1 MADITLNR
9 IGELLRS
16 VFELLWNQPEG
27 LPAREILALVPEVT
41 RLTPYEQAYS
51 PSSSIPRYERI
62 IRLATIPLVRA
73 GWLIK
78 NNKGRWYIT
87 EEGRQA
93 CRKFTNAQEL
103 YREALRAYEERRLSA
118 PAVVMTVEE
127 AEEKAW
133 EQIQKFI
140 QETKSDE
147 FHGLVADLLQGM
159 GYYVTWIAPPGK
171 DRGHIDILAH
181 VDPIGAKSPR
191 IIVQV
196 KHKGQ
201 AITIEGL
208 KTFLSILGAND
219 FGLFVSTGGF
229 TGEAREEARRES
241 FSRVTILDLEGLFD
255 LWIKH
260 YTGLTTQAR
269 DRLPLKSVFF
279 LSPSD

>member
-1 MADITLNR
+1 MADISLHR

-16 VFELLWNQPEG
+16 VFELLWNQPDG
-27 LPAREILALVPEVT
+27 LPSREIMALVPEVT
-41 RLTPYEQAYS
+41 QLTQYERGYL
-51 PSSSIPRYERI
+51 PSTSIPRYERI
-62 IRLATIPLVRA
+62 VRLATIPLVRA

-103 YREALRAYEERRLSA
+103 YKEALRSYEERRLNA
-118 PAVVMTVEE
+118 PAVIMTVEE
-127 AEEKAW
+127 AEERAW
-133 EQIQKFI
+133 EQIQRFI
-140 QETKSDE
+140 QESKSDE
-147 FHGLVADLLQGM
+147 FHSLVAELLQAM
-159 GYYVTWIAPPGK
+159 GYYVTWVAPPGK
-171 DRGHIDILAH
+171 DRGHIDIVAH

-208 KTFLSILGAND
+208 KAFLSVLGPHD

-229 TGEAREEARRES
+229 TGDAREEARKEA
-241 FSRVTILDLEGLFD
+241 FSRVTVLDLEMLFD

-260 YTGLTTQAR
+260 YEELGQQGR
-269 DRLPLKSVFF
+269 NRLPLKPVFF

>member
-1 MADITLNR
+1 MADISLHR

-16 VFELLWNQPEG
+16 VFELLWNQPDG
-27 LPAREILALVPEVT
+27 LPSREILALIPEVT
-41 RLTPYEQAYS
+41 PLTQYERGYL
-51 PSSSIPRYERI
+51 PSTSIPRYERI

-103 YREALRAYEERRLSA
+103 YKEALRTYEERRLSA
-118 PAVVMTVEE
+118 PAVIMTVEE

-133 EQIQKFI
+133 EQIQRFI
-140 QETKSDE
+140 QESKSDE
-147 FHGLVADLLQGM
+147 FHRLVADLLQAM

-171 DRGHIDILAH
+171 DRGQIDIIAH

-208 KTFLSILGAND
+208 KTFLSVLGAND

-229 TGEAREEARRES
+229 TGDARDEARKEV
-241 FSRVTILDLEGLFD
+241 FSRVTILDLEMLFD

-260 YTGLTTQAR
+260 YEELGQQGR
-269 DRLPLKSVFF
+269 GRLPLKPVFF

>member
-16 VFELLWNQPEG
+16 VFELLWNQPDG
-27 LPAREILALVPEVT
+27 LPAKEILALVPEVT
-41 RLTPYEQAYS
+41 HLTLYESEYS
-51 PSSSIPRYERI
+51 PSTSTPRYERI

-78 NNKGRWYIT
+78 NNKGRWFIT

-93 CRKFTNAQEL
+93 CRRFTNAQQL
-103 YREALRAYEERRLSA
+103 YKEALRLYEDRRLSA
-118 PAVVMTVEE
+118 PGIIMTVEE

-147 FHGLVADLLQGM
+147 FHGLVADLLEAM
-159 GYYVTWIAPPGK
+159 GYFITWVAPPGK
-171 DRGHIDILAH
+171 DRGHIDIVAH

-208 KTFLSILGAND
+208 KTFLSVLGAND

-229 TGEAREEARRES
+229 TGDAKEEARKEV
-241 FSRVTILDLEGLFD
+241 FSKVTILDLETLFD

-260 YTGLTTQAR
+260 YAALSQQGQN
-269 DRLPLKSVFF
+269 RLPLKSVFF